1 MNEDHKEDEIT
12 KVDAIFESEMSLE
25 VHVLSACCKFMAP
38 FGEVVESKRWDPVS
52 RSMSRGTSLW
62 KL

>member
-25 VHVLSACCKFMAP
+25 VCVLSACCKFMAP
-38 FGEVVESKRWDPVS
+38 FGEVGESKKWVPMS
-52 RSMSRGTSLW
+52 RSMSRGISLC